1 MNTEEI
7 NLMMQLVEKIQNNNT
22 NDGLLN
28 PHQLNQVEEF
38 LKEHLSFVDWDGLDK
53 SEVMLG
59 KKMEELYSVKDDS
72 RRQRAEKA
80 REEILNKISAF
91 ENKVEDKI
99 KKITYD
105 VKNVPRIKPVDTFSN
120 SDEHRALLSQIDRL
134 ESFKSNIHQDIKL
147 VQEWIKATKPKQRDK
162 IKAEFED
169 SETGMEEYHADKY
182 PQSPNGPGD
191 DEDDY
196 EDDDKREVSLSD
208 VIEPTDHNKELVEN
222 EILVDSRTHKLL
234 KTLNVKTFK
243 DLMCFTQK
251 ELMSNFNYGRHSM
264 NKLNKEL
271 QGLGISLSKGG

>member
-22 NDGLLN
+22 NDGLLT

-38 LKEHLSFVDWDGLDK
+38 LKEHLSFVDWDSQDK
-53 SEVMLG
+53 SEVMLS

-72 RRQRAEKA
+72 RGQRAEKA
-80 REEILNKISAF
+80 REKILNKISAF

-120 SDEHRALLSQIDRL
+120 SDEHRALLSQINRL

-147 VQEWIKATKPKQRDK
+147 IQEWIKATKPKQRDK

-169 SETGMEEYHADKY
+169 SETGTEDSHADKY
-182 PQSPNGPGD
+182 PQSPNGPGSGVDKD
-191 DEDDY
+191 DWENISTS
-196 EDDDKREVSLSD
+196 KLEVNVRTISLF
-208 VIEPTDHNKELVEN
+208 INNKINTLWDLVQFTEKDLLMYKN
-222 EILVDSRTHKLL
+222 FGRSSLEKL
-234 KTLNVKTFK
+234 KTSLLSHGLKLKK
-243 DLMCFTQK
+243 D
-251 ELMSNFNYGRHSM
+251 
-264 NKLNKEL
+264 
-271 QGLGISLSKGG
+271 

>member
-1 MNTEEI
+1 MNTEEVKV
-7 NLMMQLVEKIQNNNT
+7 MMQLVEKIQNNNT
-22 NDGLLN
+22 SDGLLN

-53 SEVMLG
+53 SEEMLK
-59 KKMEELYSVKDDS
+59 KKMEELYSIKDDS

-80 REEILNKISAF
+80 REEILHKISAF

-120 SDEHRALLSQIDRL
+120 SDEHRTILSQINRL

-169 SETGMEEYHADKY
+169 SETGMEEYDADKY
-182 PQSPNGPGD
+182 PQSPNREGSGV
-191 DEDDY
+191 DDY
-196 EDDDKREVSLSD
+196 KDDWENISTSKLEVNVRTISLLINNKINTLWD
-208 VIEPTDHNKELVEN
+208 LVQFTEKELLMYKNFGRSSLE
-222 EILVDSRTHKLL
+222 KLKRALSTYGITL
-234 KTLNVKTFK
+234 KKKK
-243 DLMCFTQK
+243 D
-251 ELMSNFNYGRHSM
+251 
-264 NKLNKEL
+264 
-271 QGLGISLSKGG
+271 